1 MVSLTPFPS
10 WDMQREGVS
19 GDLQN
24 VQSMTID
31 SKRRMWVIEVGR
43 RNFFN
48 INPKTV
54 VNDPAG
60 LWIIDMTTEDI
71 ITKYSFPSSVVS
83 YDNSF
88 LNDVVVDDTRDI
100 AYLTDAWV

>member
-1 MVSLTPFPS
+1 
-10 WDMQREGVS
+10 MQREGVS

-54 VNDPAG
+54 VNGPAG
-60 LWIIDMTTEDI
+60 LWIIDLTTENI